1 MSEIMSSEITPDS
14 FLKRWHK
21 RNAWIESPAENN
33 QSVRISY
40 IDCEP
45 PSTRVQIGVI
55 ILIHGFPQS
64 SYQFRHVIQPLAD
77 EGFRVIVPD
86 YRGAGQSSHPAQDF
100 RKSTMARDIFS
111 LVHDHLGIT
120 QTVHIV
126 GHDIGGMIAHAY
138 AMQYSHHVASVV
150 WGECPLPG
158 TSVYEM
164 NKIMPEQFH
173 FVFHSVPDDLALS
186 LVTGREK
193 IYLNHFFSK
202 QSFNALAISSADLE
216 FYALQY
222 SQPGALRCGFEV
234 YRAFEEDA
242 RENRESLR
250 LKGKC
255 MRPVLILSGSQSRHA
270 HEAREMIKEVYAG
283 DIRVEEVEDSGH
295 FIAEENPEG
304 FLRTVLAFVHNN
316 VSKK

>member
-1 MSEIMSSEITPDS
+1 MSRGILSDSSLNQWS
-14 FLKRWHK
+14 K
-21 RNAWIESPAENN
+21 RNAWIKHSDND

-40 IDCEP
+40 IDSGP
-45 PSTRVQIGVI
+45 PPTGAQKGTIL
-55 ILIHGFPQS
+55 LIHGFPQT
-64 SYQFRHVIQPLAD
+64 SYQFRHVIKPLVN

-100 RKSTMARDIFS
+100 RKSTMATELFS

-120 QTVHIV
+120 QAIHVV
-126 GHDIGGMIAHAY
+126 GHDIGGMVAHAY
-138 AMQYSHHVASVV
+138 VTQYPGHVASVI

-158 TSVYEM
+158 TSVYEA
-164 NKIMPEQFH
+164 NKVMPEQFH

-193 IYLNHFFSK
+193 LYLNHFFSK
-202 QSFNALAISSADLE
+202 QSFNAQAISPFDLE

-242 RENRESLR
+242 RENREILR

-255 MRPVLILSGSQSRHA
+255 TRPVLILSGAQSRHA
-270 HEAREMIKEVYAG
+270 REARKMVDEVYAG
-283 DIRVEEVEDSGH
+283 EIQVDEVKDSGH
-295 FIAEENPEG
+295 YIAEENPEG
-304 FLRTVLAFVHNN
+304 FVQAVLAFVHRHMC
-316 VSKK
+316 VK